1 MTTFAPAPQPLVL
14 APTLEDALALAAELV
29 ERADAL
35 AGALDL
41 DGIDL
46 PDLGGGEVDAA
57 RLQALPPLYLAS
69 ELEEARLVPAAET
82 LAALYVSGGIAADVG
97 EAGDLLVDLWRA
109 RNERFNREERQAF
122 FRRLFG
128 GSSGGP
134 SLAVDEPANDD
145 FEGLLIDL
153 AAAIHRLDP
162 AGGSGL
168 GDAVALRT
176 SATLVGASLSSR
188 RAGIPEPAARELLAA
203 VREALAIFKQP
214 QIQRAVGALGPWG
227 AVGAVAQRYLREEV
241 EVPLHVERARTGL
254 VLLAWLAETA
264 SGGGSPAGLP
274 SPEVRAAAQTWLEAT
289 LSLHER
295 ENRGSRAAAVV

>member
-1 MTTFAPAPQPLVL
+1 MATFAPAPQPLVL
-14 APTLEDALALAAELV
+14 APTLEDALAFAAELCV
-29 ERADAL
+29 RADAF
-35 AGALDL
+35 AGLLGLDE
-41 DGIDL
+41 IDL

-82 LAALYVSGGIAADVG
+82 LAALYVSGGIAGDLG
-97 EAGDLLVDLWRA
+97 EAGELLVGLWRS

-128 GSSGGP
+128 SGSGDGP
-134 SLAVDEPANDD
+134 SLAVDEPANGD
-145 FEGLLIDL
+145 FEALLIDL
-153 AAAIHRLDP
+153 AAAIYRLDP
-162 AGGSGL
+162 EGRSGL

-176 SATLVGASLSSR
+176 SATLVGASLSDR
-188 RAGIPEPAARELLAA
+188 RVGVPEPAARELLAA
-203 VREALAIFKQP
+203 VNEALAIFKQP
-214 QIQRAVGALGPWG
+214 PIQRAVGALGPWS
-227 AVGAVAQRYLREEV
+227 AVAAVARRYLREQV

-264 SGGGSPAGLP
+264 GGGGSPAALP
-274 SPEVRAAAQTWLEAT
+274 GPEVRAAAQSWLEAT

-295 ENRGSRAAAVV
+295 ESAAAAV